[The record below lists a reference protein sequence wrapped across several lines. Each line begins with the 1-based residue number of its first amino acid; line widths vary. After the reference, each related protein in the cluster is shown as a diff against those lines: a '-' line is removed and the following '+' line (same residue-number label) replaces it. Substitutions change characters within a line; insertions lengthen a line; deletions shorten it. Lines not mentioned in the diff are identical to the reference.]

1 MAKLVKSKVE
11 WEGHVFER
19 SSVTEGEEPEAWTAG
34 STLKVVGK
42 GQPRIDGPERVS
54 GRAKYTS
61 DIQLPGM
68 LYAQILRSPHPRA
81 RIKHLDVNKAIVF
94 PGVRAVLSHINVPNI
109 SFDNEPLFG
118 EELRFAGDEEAA
130 LAADNDD
137 IACEA
142 LKLIE
147 VEYEVLPFVVDAE
160 DHEFLDNQN
169 AQIGENLTLGKPV
182 IYKRGD
188 HSKGFRE
195 ADVIV
200 EETFHTQSAMHN
212 CLETHGAVA
221 VWNGDELTVW
231 ESTQSI
237 FHVQEELTDVFH
249 LPLNKIRVICE
260 YMGGGFGSKQ
270 STGKWSIIA
279 ALLAR
284 EANRPVQLMLDRLE
298 ENLGTGNRAPT
309 VQHLKLGAKSDGT
322 LTAIELQATVNVG
335 AYGSVGRAVDG
346 PCQVMYACPNVHT
359 EVRSVFTNTGP
370 QRSFRGPGYVEGAFP
385 LESLMDEL
393 ARRLKMDP
401 LDIRMRNYAV
411 GDSRTGQKYSAK
423 NLDKCYQNGAEAIG
437 WVKGQSVS
445 RKDATKVRGFG
456 MASQTWGGGGGPPAF
471 AWVKLNTD
479 GTAEVITGSQDIGTG
494 TRTVFAQIA
503 AEELGLEPDQIGVR
517 IGDTAH
523 APCDPVSW
531 GSMTVSSVG
540 PAVRQAAIDARK
552 QLNEIIGGFLNVPA
566 DKVLVQEGKIYL
578 AGEEKPHASIN
589 DVLGQ
594 IGNFTILGKGARGPN
609 NPELAVRT
617 FGAQFAEVEVNTLT
631 GEVNVLRLITVHDCG
646 RIINHLGASNQG
658 EGAIIQGIGY
668 ALTEERITDKATGII
683 LNTNLEDYM
692 VPTALDFGD
701 IDCAFINDP
710 DVIANNLGV
719 KGIGESALIPTAPA
733 IANAIAQAIGIRF
746 LSLPITRAK
755 IVEALQKTGNA
766 GGVFP

>member
-19 SSVTEGEEPEAWTAG
+19 SSVTEGEEPETWTAD

-42 GQPRIDGPERVS
+42 GQPRIDGPEHVT
-54 GRAKYTS
+54 GRAKYTC
-61 DIQLPGM
+61 DIRLPGM
-68 LYAQILRSPHPRA
+68 LYARILRSPHPHA
-81 RIKHLDVNKAIVF
+81 RIKHLDTTKAVVF
-94 PGVRAVLSHINVPNI
+94 PGVRAVLSHNNTDIAWN
-109 SFDNEPLFG
+109 SEPLFG
-118 EELRFAGDEEAA
+118 EELVFAGDEVAA

-137 IACEA
+137 IAGDA
-142 LKLIE
+142 LKLIA
-147 VEYEVLPFVVDAE
+147 VEYEVLPFVIDAE
-160 DHEFLDNQN
+160 DHKFLDDQN
-169 AQIGENLTLGKPV
+169 AQQGENSAYGKPI

-188 HSKGFRE
+188 LPKGFRE

-200 EETFHTQSAMHN
+200 EETFQTQSALHN

-231 ESTQSI
+231 ESTQSV
-237 FHVQEELTDVFH
+237 FHVQEDLADVFQ
-249 LPLNKIRVICE
+249 LPLNKVRVICE

-284 EANRPVQLMLDRLE
+284 AANRPVQLMLDRCE
-298 ENLGTGNRAPT
+298 ESLSTGNRAPT
-309 VQHLKLGAKSDGT
+309 VQHLKMGAKSDGT
-322 LTAIELQATVNVG
+322 LTAIELQATVNIG
-335 AYGSVGRAVDG
+335 AYGSTGRAVDG

-359 EVRSVFTNTGP
+359 ELRSVFANTGP

-385 LESLMDEL
+385 LELLIDEL
-393 ARRLKMDP
+393 ASRLKMDP
-401 LDIRMRNYAV
+401 LDIRMKNYAKV
-411 GDSRTGQKYSAK
+411 DSRTGQKYSAK
-423 NLDKCYQNGAEAIG
+423 NLDKCYHKGAEAIG
-437 WVKGQSVS
+437 WVKGQLTS
-445 RKDATKVRGFG
+445 REDATKVRGYG

-471 AWVKLNTD
+471 AWVKLNSD

-503 AEELGLEPDQIGVR
+503 AEELGLEPDQIVVH

-523 APCDPVSW
+523 GPYDPVSW
-531 GSMTVSSVG
+531 GSMTVASVG
-540 PAVRQAAIDARK
+540 PAVRQAAIDARN
-552 QLNEIIGGFLNVPA
+552 QLNEIIGGYLNVPA
-566 DKVLVQEGKIYL
+566 DKVLVQKGKIYL
-578 AGEEKPHASIN
+578 AGEQNSRANTN

-609 NPELAVRT
+609 NPEVAVRT

-631 GEVNVLRLITVHDCG
+631 GEVKVLRLITVHDCG
-646 RIINHLGASNQG
+646 RVINHLGASNQG
-658 EGAIIQGIGY
+658 KGAVVQGIGY

-683 LNTNLEDYM
+683 LNPNLEDYM
-692 VPTALDFGD
+692 VPTALDLGD
-701 IDCAFINDP
+701 IGCAFINDP
-710 DVIANNLGV
+710 DVDANNLGV

-746 LSLPITRAK
+746 LSIPITRAK
-755 IVEALQKTGNA
+755 IVEALQKRGNA